1 MSKRG
6 PGPSAICLECWREV
20 NRAAVGIAG
29 LKTIYPVG
37 YYDAPCLRHGKDR
50 PGEPIRLITETDIQ
64 EKTFDPVQTDQADFP
79 AWPDKKTKPP
89 VE

>member
-6 PGPSAICLECWREV
+6 PGISAICLECWREV

-37 YYDAPCLRHGKDR
+37 YYDAPCLRHGKNVLRRDD
-50 PGEPIRLITETDIQ
+50 PIRLITETDIS
-64 EKTFDPVQTDQADFP
+64 FDPVQTDQADFP
-79 AWPDKKTKPP
+79 AWPDKKKRT
-89 VE
+89 